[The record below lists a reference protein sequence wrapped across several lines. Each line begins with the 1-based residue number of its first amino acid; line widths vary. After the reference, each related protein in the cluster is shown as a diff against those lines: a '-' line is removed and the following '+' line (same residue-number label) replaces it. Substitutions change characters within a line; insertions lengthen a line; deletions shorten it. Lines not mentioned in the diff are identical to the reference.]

1 MIETLRGHLA
11 RLVFRREALYL
22 IRALAEA
29 CMLTPWLAPV
39 ILSYRPLA
47 IHSITT
53 LGFVIILGT
62 WYLARALNATA
73 IKAPRQR
80 AIALVAILAMSA
92 GALYGLDLIP
102 HEWPT
107 WRWLTDTL
115 RALTDLANILPPGLT
130 IVLLVT
136 FLSWR
141 GLRLAQKQF
150 SVRDVALGFQV
161 GVLLF
166 AIFMVFSLAAP
177 DIQSE
182 INPSI
187 VAFFFC
193 QLLAIG
199 LTRVET
205 LGQQP
210 GGRPLPFGNWWLALL
225 TLSTAGVIG
234 LALLVIGLALGIGP
248 EYVVQGL
255 ASIIA
260 IVLIPLSLIVTP
272 FLAVL
277 GMLFEWLLE
286 QIHLQ
291 DFASLLQTLLARLEG
306 LATEPLPN
314 DPTVQRSPLVDITV
328 RVAGASKGILTIGI
342 VAVVLIGAIWAI
354 NRWQTQRN
362 QTSREKHESIWSGRE
377 WLARLRQR
385 FRNIGQTARQLVRP
399 GAGGFLMALTIRRIY
414 ARLQKLAAQ
423 RGYPREPA
431 WTPYEY
437 LPILNRCFPGYEAEL
452 AHITESY
459 VGIHYGELPETAQEL
474 QDIRAAWGRIRAS
487 AHPE

>member
-11 RLVFRREALYL
+11 RLVFRREVLYL

-29 CMLTPWLAPV
+29 CMLTPWLALV
-39 ILSYRPLA
+39 ILSYRPLP

-53 LGFVIILGT
+53 LGFVVILGAS
-62 WYLARALNATA
+62 YLTRALNATA
-73 IKAPRQR
+73 IQAQRQR
-80 AIALVAILAMSA
+80 AIAASAILAMSA
-92 GALYGLDLIP
+92 AVLYSLGLIP

-107 WRWLTDTL
+107 WHWLTSAL
-115 RALTDLANILPPGLT
+115 RALIDLANIMPPGLT
-130 IVLLVT
+130 IVLLVA

-166 AIFMVFSLAAP
+166 AIFMVFSIAAP

-205 LGQQP
+205 LGHRP

-234 LALLVIGLALGIGP
+234 IALLIIGIALGIGP
-248 EYVVQGL
+248 EYITQGL
-255 ASIIA
+255 VSIIA
-260 IVLIPLSLIVTP
+260 IVLIPLSLIATP
-272 FLAVL
+272 FLAAF
-277 GMLFEWLLE
+277 GMLFEWLLG
-286 QIHLQ
+286 QIHLE

-314 DPTVQRSPLVDITV
+314 DPTAQRSPLVDVAV
-328 RVAGASKGILTIGI
+328 RVAGASKGILTIAI
-342 VAVVLIGAIWAI
+342 VAAVLIGVIWAI
-354 NRWQTQRN
+354 NRLQTQRN
-362 QTSREKHESIWSGRE
+362 PDSREKHESIWSGRE

-385 FRNIGQTARQLVRP
+385 FQNIGQAARQLVRL
-399 GAGGFLMALTIRRIY
+399 GAGGFLTALTIRRIY

-423 RGYPREPA
+423 RGYPRALA

-437 LPILNRCFPGYEAEL
+437 LPILNKCFPGYEAEL
-452 AHITESY
+452 THITESY
-459 VGIHYGELPETAQEL
+459 VGIHYGELPETAGEL
-474 QDIRAAWGRIRAS
+474 QEIRAAWERIRAN
-487 AHPE
+487 AQ